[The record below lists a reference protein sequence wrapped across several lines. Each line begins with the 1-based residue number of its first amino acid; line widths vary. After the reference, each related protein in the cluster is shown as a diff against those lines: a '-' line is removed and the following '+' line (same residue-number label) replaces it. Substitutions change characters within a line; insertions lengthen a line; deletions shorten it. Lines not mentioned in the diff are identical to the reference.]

1 MIRLATDVGG
11 TFTDLVGYDERTGEV
26 FTAKSL
32 TTVDD
37 QSEGVLSA
45 IDMSEK
51 KDGLRVRD
59 VTFFA
64 HGGTTVINAITER
77 KGAKTALITTAGFR
91 DVLEIGRGNRPD
103 LYNLQ
108 FHSPEPFVPRH
119 LRFEVRERVDASG
132 RVIQPLELCDL
143 RPIIRALEAE
153 DVDAIAILFLHSYA
167 NPEHEVTCADILA
180 DALPFATICTSHQVS
195 RQWREYERSNTT
207 VLNAYVQ
214 PIIQHYFERLEDS
227 LTRRNLTCP
236 YYAMQSN
243 GGISSFDHVTK
254 SPLTMV
260 ESGPAG
266 GVAGAARIGAEL
278 GESEILSLDVGG
290 TTAKCSLIHGNRPTL
305 NAEYKLEH
313 TRIEPGYPVQV
324 PVVDIV
330 EIGAGGGSIAW
341 LDERGALRVGP
352 ESAGSNPGPACYG
365 RGGTKP
371 TLSDALLTLGI
382 FDPATFAGGT
392 MVLHKDKAAAAIA
405 TIAKPLN
412 LSIED
417 AAQAIVDIAHATMI
431 NALKLVTVQ
440 RGHDPRDVSL
450 LISGGAGPAM
460 ASSLGRELQ
469 AKSIIVPP
477 HPGIFSA
484 WGMLAAE
491 PRADFR
497 ETWFSQLQGDALLK
511 AKARFAQMEQ
521 EAIAYFAAGS
531 NADIRFN
538 YQIEA
543 RYKGQE
549 HGVFAQFADGFTIE
563 DFRQSFHDVHERA
576 YSFRLANAEIELTTL
591 HLEAVLKGKTISLS
605 KIKAEGFSEAASRTG
620 ERSVYFGHHGGW
632 QSCSVYDRAK
642 LPLNETMAGPLL
654 IEETTAT
661 TLVLSGQ
668 SVTVTDTGILVI
680 REQEA
685 LAI

>member
-11 TFTDLVGYDERTGEV
+11 TFTDLVGYDERSGEV

-32 TTVDD
+32 TTTDN
-37 QSEGVLSA
+37 QSGGVLDA
-45 IDMSEK
+45 IDMSER

-77 KGAKTALITTAGFR
+77 KGAKTALVTTSGFR

-108 FHSPEPFVPRH
+108 FHTPEPFVPRH

-132 RVIQPLELCDL
+132 NVVVPLELNDL
-143 RPIIRALEAE
+143 KEIIRVCTLE

-167 NPEHEVTCADILA
+167 NPEHEKICADILS
-180 DALPFATICTSHQVS
+180 DALPFASICASHQVS
-195 RQWREYERSNTT
+195 RQWREYERTNTT

-214 PIIQHYFERLEDS
+214 PAIQQYFEVMEFALG
-227 LTRRNLTCP
+227 RRNLTCP

-243 GGISSFDHVTK
+243 GGISSFDHAVQQ
-254 SPLTMV
+254 PLTLV

-290 TTAKCSLIHGNRPTL
+290 TTAKCSLIHGGRPTL
-305 NAEYKLEH
+305 NTEYRLEH
-313 TRIEPGYPVQV
+313 TRIQPGYPVQV

-330 EIGAGGGSIAW
+330 EIGSGGGSIAW
-341 LDERGALRVGP
+341 IDARGGLRVGP
-352 ESAGSNPGPACYG
+352 ESAGSMPGPACYG

-371 TLSDALLTLGI
+371 TLTDALLTLGI
-382 FDPATFAGGT
+382 FDPSTFADGT
-392 MVLHKDKAAAAIA
+392 MHLDGQKAADAIA
-405 TIAKPLN
+405 TVAGPLN
-412 LSIED
+412 MSIED
-417 AAQAIVDIAHATMI
+417 AAVAIMDIAHASMI

-440 RGHDPRDVSL
+440 RGHDPRDANLV
-450 LISGGAGPAM
+450 ISGGAGPAL
-460 ASSLGRELQ
+460 ASHLGRELQ
-469 AKSIIVPP
+469 VKATVVPP

-497 ETWFSQLQGDALLK
+497 ETWFLLLENGALEE
-511 AKARFAQMEQ
+511 ASRRFTSLERQAVE
-521 EAIAYFAAGS
+521 YFSAGP
-531 NADIRFN
+531 DVEIDFN
-538 YQIEA
+538 RQIEA

-549 HGVFAQFADGFTIE
+549 HGVFARFEAGDTIE
-563 DFRQSFHDVHERA
+563 TFSRRFHDAHERA
-576 YSFRLANAEIELTTL
+576 YAFRLPSAEVELTTL
-591 HLEAVLKGKTISLS
+591 HLEAVLKGQVISLP
-605 KIKAEGFSEAASRTG
+605 KLKRQDMTVEGAKTG
-620 ERSVYFGHHGGW
+620 ERNVYFGRATGW
-632 QSCSVYDRAK
+632 EACTVYDRSL
-642 LPLNETMAGPLL
+642 LPIDQPVAGPLL
-654 IEETTAT
+654 VEEATAT
-661 TLVLSGQ
+661 TLVLAGQ
-668 SVTVTDTGILVI
+668 TVSLTETGILLI
-680 REQEA
+680 HETDAQA
-685 LAI
+685 A